1 MKANPRKCDQLLSSK
16 SPEVVSIDRRQTTS
30 SFAETI
36 LGITIDSE
44 LNFENRRSALCNKV
58 SRKMNALGRIINYMP
73 LEKRSIVMKTFIES
87 QFNYCQLIWM
97 LHSRTINNKINHLH
111 QRALR
116 IVCSDF
122 KSSFEVLLIKDN
134 SF

>member
-1 MKANPRKCDQLLSSK
+1 MKAYPGKCDQLLSSK

-111 QRALR
+111 ERALR

-122 KSSFEVLLIKDN
+122 KSSYEVLLIKDN

>member
-1 MKANPRKCDQLLSSK
+1 MKANPGKCDQLLSSK

-111 QRALR
+111 ERALR

>member
-1 MKANPRKCDQLLSSK
+1 MKAYPGKCDQLLSSK

-111 QRALR
+111 ERALR

>member
-1 MKANPRKCDQLLSSK
+1 MKAYPGKCDQLLSSK

-97 LHSRTINNKINHLH
+97 LHPRTINNKINHLH

>member
-1 MKANPRKCDQLLSSK
+1 MKANPGKCDQLLSSK

-111 QRALR
+111 ERAFR

>member
-1 MKANPRKCDQLLSSK
+1 MKANPGKCDQLLSSK

-97 LHSRTINNKINHLH
+97 FHSRTINNKINHLH
-111 QRALR
+111 ERALR

-134 SF
+134 PF